1 MIFNAILS
9 FLGNGALKTVT
20 QGIIEARRDVQ
31 RARNATERLEAEKD
45 VAQLQ
50 AQQTILLAEQGSWMT
65 RPIRALFALP
75 FIIYNM
81 KIVVWDKV
89 LGLGVTDVLSN
100 QMMQVEMIV
109 IGAYFVGRP
118 LEKAARRLTG
128 G

>member
-1 MIFNAILS
+1 MIFNAILN
-9 FLGNGALKTVT
+9 FLGNGALRTVT

-31 RARNATERLEAEKD
+31 RAKNASERLEAEKA

-50 AQQTILLAEQGSWMT
+50 AQQAILLAEQASWMT
-65 RPIRALFALP
+65 RPIRPLFALP

-81 KIVVWDKV
+81 KIVIWDKV
-89 LGLGVTDVLSN
+89 LGLGTTDVLSS
-100 QMMQVEMIV
+100 QMLQIEMIV

-118 LEKAARRLTG
+118 FEKMARRLTG

>member
-1 MIFNAILS
+1 MIFNTILN
-9 FLGNGALKTVT
+9 FLGNGALRTVT

-31 RARNATERLEAEKD
+31 RAKNATERLEAEKA

-50 AQQTILLAEQGSWMT
+50 AQQAILLAEQASWMT
-65 RPIRALFALP
+65 RPIRPLFALP

-81 KIVVWDKV
+81 KIIVWDKV
-89 LGLGVTDVLSN
+89 LGLGTTDVLSS
-100 QMMQVEMIV
+100 QMLQIEMIV

-118 LEKAARRLTG
+118 FEKMARRLTG